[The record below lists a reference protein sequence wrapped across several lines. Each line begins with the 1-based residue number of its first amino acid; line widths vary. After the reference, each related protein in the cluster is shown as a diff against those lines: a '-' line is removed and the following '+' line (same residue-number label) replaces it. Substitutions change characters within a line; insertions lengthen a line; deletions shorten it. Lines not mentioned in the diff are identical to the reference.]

1 MGWDPSTKFHL
12 IPNFGMILN
21 LVDHRKSYEVSHPLQ
36 NKTADQDKKNALQMQ
51 VFNHL
56 RKSDSLKKFS
66 RIHEVFA
73 KSILSFSNA
82 ENADEPRKS
91 SKLSHEL
98 RYGQS

>member
-1 MGWDPSTKFHL
+1 MGWDHCSKFHP
-12 IPNFGMILN
+12 IPNIWMIMN
-21 LVDHRKSYEVSHPLQ
+21 SVDHRKSYEVSRPLQ
-36 NKTADQDKKNALQMQ
+36 NKTADQDNKNALQTQ
-51 VFNHL
+51 VFNLH
-56 RKSDSLKKFS
+56 RKSDSLKNFS